1 MGSKKFCTLFIGLT
15 FLLLAACQPQEEVV
29 LLPTVAVL
37 PSLTPSNTPTP
48 KPTETSTPTATD
60 TPTSTPTA
68 TFTPTNTS
76 TPSRIPATST
86 FTLTPT
92 FTLTATNTVTNTP
105 VSTNTPT
112 ATTTPVATETPLA
125 PQILSFNATAT
136 NVTANSSVTLVWSAQ
151 AESARIDVLNAQA
164 QVTQTFNVVPS
175 GSLPVTIPGNLGTL
189 VVYRLTV
196 FRGTQQDTRS
206 VAITV
211 QCATAWFFGNQ
222 YAPPN
227 SGCPTGP
234 QTTGAGAFQ
243 AFERGFMIYINDSNR
258 NTIFG
263 AQNQDARFITYP
275 NGWDG
280 TTAYTCFGTPT
291 SGLVAPQNMFAWAY
305 CNTNAPIGAWTSSV
319 GFGTTNIDA
328 GNRTIQ
334 FEDSGAVYIDSPL
347 GVFRFSNTSSGT
359 WTKIK

>member
-1 MGSKKFCTLFIGLT
+1 MSSKKFCTLIIGLT
-15 FLLLAACQPQEEVV
+15 FLLLAACQPQAETVV
-29 LLPTVAVL
+29 LPTVAVL
-37 PSLTPSNTPTP
+37 PSLTPSNTPTIAP
-48 KPTETSTPTATD
+48 SPTLTSTATYTPTAT
-60 TPTSTPTA
+60 PTSTATPITPTA
-68 TFTPTNTS
+68 TFTPS
-76 TPSRIPATST
+76 KTST

-92 FTLTATNTVTNTP
+92 FTLTATNTLTNTP
-105 VSTNTPT
+105 VPPTSTNTP
-112 ATTTPVATETPLA
+112 VATATPLA
-125 PQILSFNATAT
+125 PQILSFNPSAT

-151 AESARIDVLNAQA
+151 AESARIDVMNAQG

-175 GSLPVTIPGNLGTL
+175 GSLPVTIPSNLGTL

-196 FRGTQQDTRS
+196 FRGAQQDTRS

-234 QTTGAGAFQ
+234 QTTGTGAFQ

-291 SGLVAPQNMFAWAY
+291 SGLVAPQNMFAWVY

-319 GFGTTNIDA
+319 GFGTINIDT

-334 FEDSGAVYIDSPL
+334 FEDTGAVYIDSPL
-347 GVFRFSNTSSGT
+347 GVFRFSNASSGT

>member
-1 MGSKKFCTLFIGLT
+1 MLSNKFFTLFISLI
-15 FLLLAACQPQEEVV
+15 FLLLAACQPQEETVV
-29 LLPTVAVL
+29 LPTIAVL

-48 KPTETSTPTATD
+48 KPTETLTPTPTDTPTAT
-60 TPTSTPTA
+60 STA
-68 TFTPTNTS
+68 TFTPTV
-76 TPSRIPATST
+76 TPTITPIPPTGT

-112 ATTTPVATETPLA
+112 ATNTPVATATPLA
-125 PQILSFNATAT
+125 PQILSFNASAT

-151 AESARIDVLNAQA
+151 AESARLDVMNSQG
-164 QVTQTFNVVPS
+164 QVSQTFNVVPS
-175 GSLPVTIPGNLGTL
+175 GSLPVTVPSNLGTL

-222 YAPPN
+222 YATPN

-234 QTTGAGAFQ
+234 QTTGTGAFQ
-243 AFERGFMIYINDSNR
+243 SFERGFMIYINDSNR

-275 NGWDG
+275 NGWDN
-280 TTAYTCFGTPT
+280 TTAYTCFGTPP

-305 CNTNAPIGAWTSSV
+305 CNTNAPVGGWSSAV
-319 GFGTTNIDA
+319 GYATTNIDT
-328 GNRTIQ
+328 GSRTIQ
-334 FEDSGAVYIDSPL
+334 FEDTGAVYIDSPL

>member
-1 MGSKKFCTLFIGLT
+1 MASKKFCTLFIGLT

-29 LLPTVAVL
+29 VLPTVAVL
-37 PSLTPSNTPTP
+37 PSLTPSNTPTLA
-48 KPTETSTPTATD
+48 PTETPTSTATD
-60 TPTSTPTA
+60 TPTATPTSTSTASMTPTVTLSPTSSLIPPTA
-68 TFTPTNTS
+68 TFTLTS
-76 TPSRIPATST
+76 TST
-86 FTLTPT
+86 L
-92 FTLTATNTVTNTP
+92 TNTP

-112 ATTTPVATETPLA
+112 QTNTPIATITPLA
-125 PQILSFNATAT
+125 PQILSFNGSAT
-136 NVTANSSVTLVWSAQ
+136 NVTANTSITLVWSAQ
-151 AESARIDVLNAQA
+151 GDSARIDVMNAQA

-175 GSLPVTIPGNLGTL
+175 GSLPVTVPGNLGTL
-189 VVYRLTV
+189 VVYQLTV

-206 VAITV
+206 VPITV

-234 QTTGAGAFQ
+234 QTTGTGAFQ
-243 AFERGFMIYINDSNR
+243 AFERGFMIYVNDSNR
-258 NTIFG
+258 NTIYG
-263 AQNQDARFITYP
+263 AQNQDARYITYP

-305 CNTNAPIGAWTSSV
+305 CNTNAPVGAWTSSI
-319 GFGTTNIDA
+319 GFGTTNIDL

-347 GVFRFSNTSSGT
+347 GVFRFSNASSGT
-359 WTKIK
+359 WMKIK